1 MKSIPISIG
10 TEIFLRPLGKE
21 KEISKASSRILGARP
36 EDFLIIEEPII
47 RISERLTIPIKGEVL
62 CWYFFDG
69 DIYRFESRV
78 MKSLGEGL
86 ALIEYPSQVQIQAV
100 RKHQRIQVNIE
111 TMLSFEESRGNVKAV
126 MEDISEGGG
135 RLFIPSLVVLTN
147 NAPCTVG
154 FTMPDGQRINGAQSI
169 IRSVKYL
176 RIKKTTHIGIQF
188 IGPPEELAKIS
199 SFCQFCMYF
208 KV

>member
-36 EDFLIIEEPII
+36 EEFIIIEDPII
-47 RISERLTIPIKGEVL
+47 RFSERLTIPITGEAL
-62 CWYFFDG
+62 CWYFLDG
-69 DIYRFESRV
+69 NIYRFESRV
-78 MKSLGEGL
+78 LKLLGEGL
-86 ALIEYPSQVQIQAV
+86 ALIEYPSQFQIQAV

-111 TMLSFEESRGNVKAV
+111 TMCSFEESRGNLKAV

-135 RLFIPSLVVLTN
+135 RLFIPSLVALSN
-147 NAPCTVG
+147 KEPCTVG
-154 FTMPDGQRINGAQSI
+154 FTLPDGQRINGIQSI

-176 RIKKTTHIGIQF
+176 KIKKTTHLGIQF

>member
-21 KEISKASSRILGARP
+21 KEISKAASKILGARP
-36 EDFLIIEEPII
+36 EEFIIIEDPII

-62 CWYFFDG
+62 CWYFLDG

-78 MKSLGEGL
+78 MKSLGERL
-86 ALIEYPSQVQIQAV
+86 TLIEYPSQYQIQAV
-100 RKHQRIQVNIE
+100 RKHQRIQVSLE
-111 TMLSFEESRGNVKAV
+111 TMCSFEESRGNVKAV

-135 RLFIPSLVVLTN
+135 RLFIPSIVMLTN

-154 FTMPDGQRINGAQSI
+154 FTLPDGQRINGAQSI

-176 RIKKTTHIGIQF
+176 RIKKTTHVGIQF